1 MRISVAAAIR
11 SQPRHHRATGGKE
24 IHSMTRIRSIELA
37 IALVLAVAGTA
48 GAAEVTLDGIV
59 VPEASAT
66 MSIDVPI
73 TEYRDGTEQCPRLI
87 PGCPKLEVCIAAPAR
102 VAPLDAQ
109 LAGATP
115 ARFTVGVEDG
125 RSFGRCVPASLET
138 RGGKHRKHY
147 EYCLRCETLTG
158 P

>member
-1 MRISVAAAIR
+1 
-11 SQPRHHRATGGKE
+11 
-24 IHSMTRIRSIELA
+24 MTRIRSIELA
-37 IALVLAVAGTA
+37 IAFALAVAGTA

-59 VPEASAT
+59 VPDASAT

-73 TEYRDGTEQCPRLI
+73 TEYRDGAEQCPRFL
-87 PGCPKLEVCIAAPAR
+87 PGCPQLEVCIAAPAR

-109 LAGATP
+109 LSGATP

-138 RGGKHRKHY
+138 KGGKHRKHY
-147 EYCLRCETLTG
+147 EYCLRCESLTG

>member
-1 MRISVAAAIR
+1 
-11 SQPRHHRATGGKE
+11 
-24 IHSMTRIRSIELA
+24 MTRIRSIEMAMAFILA
-37 IALVLAVAGTA
+37 AVGSA

-59 VPEASAT
+59 VPDASAT

-73 TEYRDGTEQCPRLI
+73 TEYRDGTEQCPRLL
-87 PGCPKLEVCIAAPAR
+87 PGCPKLAVCIVARAP
-102 VAPLDAQ
+102 VASLDAQ

-115 ARFTVGVEDG
+115 ARFAVGVEDG
-125 RSFGRCVPASLET
+125 RTFGRCVPASLET
-138 RGGKHRKHY
+138 KGAKHRKQY

>member
-1 MRISVAAAIR
+1 
-11 SQPRHHRATGGKE
+11 
-24 IHSMTRIRSIELA
+24 MTRIRSIELA
-37 IALVLAVAGTA
+37 VAFVLAVAGTA

-59 VPEASAT
+59 VPDASAT

-73 TEYRDGTEQCPRLI
+73 TEYRDGTEQCPRLLA
-87 PGCPKLEVCIAAPAR
+87 GCPNLAVCIAGPAR
-102 VAPLDAQ
+102 IAPLDAQ
-109 LAGATP
+109 LAGASP

-138 RGGKHRKHY
+138 KGGKHRKHY

>member
-1 MRISVAAAIR
+1 
-11 SQPRHHRATGGKE
+11 
-24 IHSMTRIRSIELA
+24 MTRIRSIEVALA
-37 IALVLAVAGTA
+37 FLLVAAGSA
-48 GAAEVTLDGIV
+48 GAAEVTLDGTVI
-59 VPEASAT
+59 PDASAT

-73 TEYRDGTEQCPRLI
+73 TEYRDGTEQCPRLL

-102 VAPLDAQ
+102 VAQLDAQ

-115 ARFTVGVEDG
+115 ARFAVGVEDG
-125 RSFGRCVPASLET
+125 RTFGRCVPASLET
-138 RGGKHRKHY
+138 KGAKHRKQY

>member
-1 MRISVAAAIR
+1 
-11 SQPRHHRATGGKE
+11 
-24 IHSMTRIRSIELA
+24 MTRIRSIEVAMAFVLA
-37 IALVLAVAGTA
+37 IAGSV

-66 MSIDVPI
+66 MSIDVGI

-87 PGCPKLEVCIAAPAR
+87 AGCPKLEVCIAAPAR
-102 VAPLDAQ
+102 VAQLDAQ

-115 ARFTVGVEDG
+115 ARFAVGVEDG
-125 RSFGRCVPASLET
+125 RTFGRCVPASLET
-138 RGGKHRKHY
+138 KGGKHRKHY
-147 EYCLRCETLTG
+147 EYCLRCEGLTG